1 MSDFNFKITESAAK
15 RITALIAQEKEDGAR
30 FRLTVN
36 GGGCSGFR
44 YDFSFDS
51 KKSQNDIVITKD
63 NAEVVIDDLSITFL
77 NNSVLDF
84 QEDLGGASFVVKN
97 PNATAKCG
105 CGSSFSV

>member
-1 MSDFNFKITESAAK
+1 MSDFIFKVSDSAAK
-15 RITALIAQEKEDGAR
+15 RINELVSQEKDAGSI

-44 YDFSFDS
+44 YDFTFDT
-51 KKSQNDIVITKD
+51 KKGENDVVIKNGD
-63 NAEVVIDDLSITFL
+63 AEVVIDDLSITFL

-84 QEDLGGASFVVKN
+84 EEDLGGAAFVVKN